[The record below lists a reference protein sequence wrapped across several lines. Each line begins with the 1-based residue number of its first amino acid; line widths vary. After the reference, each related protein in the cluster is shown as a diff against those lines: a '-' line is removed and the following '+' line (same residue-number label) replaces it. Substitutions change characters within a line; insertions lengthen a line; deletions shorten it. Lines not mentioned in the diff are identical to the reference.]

1 MDLEKKRK
9 ETKLER
15 TLRLKKEQLELDKAS
30 GIYKPVIP
38 KLCEETISAEE
49 KILRKNVE
57 RRRSQDARVI
67 ERLILEEEINFLDE
81 QNLNKKINNV
91 FREAERAKNI
101 HGVIL
106 TDHAKQR
113 CVERDIAVRDIV
125 MKSSN
130 ITVIDK
136 EDDRI
141 TMTSNR
147 VIITTFASKS
157 AVNEGES
164 DDQEDEKSE

>member
-15 TLRLKKEQLELDKAS
+15 TLRLKREQLEIEKAS
-30 GIYKPVIP
+30 GLYKPVVP
-38 KLCEETISAEE
+38 KLCEEIISAEE

-57 RRRSQDARVI
+57 RRRSQDARVV

-125 MKSSN
+125 MTSSN
-130 ITVIDK
+130 ITVIDYEAEK
-136 EDDRI
+136 NA
-141 TMTSNR
+141 MTSNR

-157 AVNEGES
+157 TVYEV
-164 DDQEDEKSE
+164 DDEKSEQSRN